1 MHASTITDS
10 PRKSG
15 RSPSRRLRH
24 GVTRSVASRND
35 LDLGA
40 QSLGREAAFPSNSNR
55 SLRTVARDNS
65 AEDPDAVFAE
75 PHDPSSDDLLGIHFA
90 GNLND
95 RLVAVL
101 FELAL
106 AEGSHRAGQLGFRHL
121 RTATVSCRI
130 RASDEPSEG
139 VRPLSARP

>member
-1 MHASTITDS
+1 M
-10 PRKSG
+10 PEK
-15 RSPSRRLRH
+15 
-24 GVTRSVASRND
+24 GVTSSVASRND

-40 QSLGREAAFPSNSNR
+40 QSLRREATFPSGTDR
-55 SLRTVARDNS
+55 SLRTVARDHS
-65 AEDPDAVFAE
+65 AEDPDAVLAE
-75 PHDPSSDDLLGIHFA
+75 PHDPGADHLLGIHLA

-106 AEGSHRAGQLGFRHL
+106 AEGSHPAGQLGFRHL

-139 VRPLSARP
+139 VRPLSTRP